1 MNHRAAAPETR
12 CCLTEA
18 SGWPQ
23 RPRRPAASHDML
35 ALCRGRRAAVTAL
48 RQASALRSH
57 GDTTASAPEG
67 CIAGLG
73 TATKPTFNQQ
83 EQAAATPAAQV
94 RPHRCLPRQLQQTLR
109 SGRAAQAGLRPAPA
123 SATVQR
129 NRGGVPSSD
138 GGPTAAPLPAAAG
151 RLRFT
156 SSSTSR
162 CSSSCSTCSRRQMQ
176 GSRDRV
182 AGRGRPPMRQR
193 LIELLNAAATAA
205 ACLPAG

>member
-1 MNHRAAAPETR
+1 MLPDRGQRLAPAAAQAGSQPR
-12 CCLTEA
+12 HACLVQGA
-18 SGWPQ
+18 QGGRHCLAPGICLAL
-23 RPRRPAASHDML
+23 PRRHHSV
-35 ALCRGRRAAVTAL
+35 CTRGMYSGSGYRN
-48 RQASALRSH
+48 Q
-57 GDTTASAPEG
+57 
-67 CIAGLG
+67 
-73 TATKPTFNQQ
+73 PTFNQQ

-156 SSSTSR
+156 SSSTRR